1 MARPFFARERVEDFE
16 NFEAY
21 TARTLSI
28 LTTLSASDE
37 AFDAQDL
44 YARFTL
50 DSASE
55 FLFGKNLDTLS
66 QPRPLAGKSRMGPKG
81 SALEGSWGS
90 FAHSFE
96 TAQINVTTRA
106 RIGHWWP
113 LLELSKDINKEHA
126 EVVHGWLDPLVA
138 DSLSDRGY
146 STRRSSKDLS
156 GTSFLQYLAENT
168 KGLANPFLL
177 VALADSVIQRS
188 NNDSRSASQHALS
201 VPRYGKNGHRALSP
215 GHR

>member
-28 LTTLSASDE
+28 LTSLSASDE

-66 QPRPLAGKSRMGPKG
+66 QPRPLAGRARMGPKG

-113 LLELSKDINKEHA
+113 LLELSKDMNKEHA

-138 DSLSDRGY
+138 DSLSDAGY

-168 KGLANPFLL
+168 KGASNTSAPRL
-177 VALADSVIQRS
+177 VADIEMDRS
-188 NNDSRSASQHALS
+188 YHHSRSTTQHAPGF
-201 VPRYGKNGHRALSP
+201 PRYGKDKQVLSQC
-215 GHR
+215 